1 VTGVDVG
8 IDLRLPVGGVGFRVR
23 KSAKPEMVAPPVI
36 VNKNGETDSA
46 VHLTLDA
53 SFLTMRV
60 TSTATQER
68 SS

>member
-1 VTGVDVG
+1 
-8 IDLRLPVGGVGFRVR
+8 
-23 KSAKPEMVAPPVI
+23 MVAPPVI